1 MSKKHESI
9 SNNKFC
15 EQLRVQNITLYK
27 LLFRIEKENNKKI
40 KNNSNKLKSNNND
53 EN

>member
-40 KNNSNKLKSNNND
+40 KNSNKLKSKNND